1 MRLTEAEISIIKR
14 AIKGRFGSVRR
25 IFLFGSRVDDEKRG
39 GDIDLLVETLEA
51 GRIALLHQAQAVSEI
66 QFALGDRKI
75 DMILAHPEGS
85 EEDLLDVRPVVRISR
100 ATGIAL

>member
-14 AIKGRFGSVRR
+14 AIKGRFESVRR
-25 IFLFGSRVDDEKRG
+25 IVLFGSRVDDGKRG
-39 GDIDLLVETLEA
+39 GDIDLLVETPEA
-51 GRIALLHQAQAVSEI
+51 GRIAFLHQVEAVSDI